1 MPPHH
6 PISETKRDIKT
17 LTSFI
22 AIINILFSCN
32 ITKIGFSTPT
42 AVNFLKKYEVDMS
55 KGIFPEHFLK
65 KSHFKM
71 WILWSFIGTR

>member
-6 PISETKRDIKT
+6 PISETKRDSRT

-42 AVNFLKKYEVDMS
+42 AANVWKKTAVGMS
-55 KGIFPEHFLK
+55 KGIFAEH
-65 KSHFKM
+65 
-71 WILWSFIGTR
+71 ILIIFI